1 VNPELVRP
9 INGSPPVPYYV
20 DQNPQ
25 QDGGINAKLILYSL
39 FKRKW
44 QVLGI
49 VAVVVLS
56 ILVTGLLRPL
66 VYKTSAKLFVRPAR
80 AEIQMG
86 AGAQRELTFPVS
98 ASSEMMNSEME
109 ILRSQ
114 ELMRQV
120 IERMEK
126 AGTPIFG
133 SDTTMSVPEQVAALQ
148 GMMIVGPTP
157 ESNVIGI
164 DLFVRNRE
172 KGQAILGAIVDTF
185 LERHARIHGSSG
197 ATQFFEDQKNITH
210 TRMTEAEK
218 KLGDFVEREQL
229 IMPEDQIRAALKGAS
244 RGSESIAI
252 SQAKVHGLERRVA
265 KLKEQLATAPTL
277 QRDLEKV
284 NPTATGIAVE
294 LSKKEAER
302 ADLLQHYM
310 ENDRLVVDV
319 NAQIATLA
327 ARLAESKEASVV
339 GTERISVN
347 PIRQELERRLLQSEL
362 NLADMS
368 ARVDG
373 LEDKLDQ
380 QADDA
385 TKEAVGLRQKSIE
398 LSSLEQEVSLARE
411 AYQLYER
418 KQEESRISE
427 ALDQERFLN
436 VSVIDGPTMPLEPV
450 NKMNPLMLVAALI
463 AGTGLG
469 VGTAVGLEF
478 LGRNFKFEEQVEQYL
493 ELPVFAVIPDMS
505 EVAELQHS

>member
-1 VNPELVRP
+1 MNPELVRP
-9 INGSPPVPYYV
+9 INGSPPIPYYV

-25 QDGGINAKLILYSL
+25 QEGGINAKLILYSL

-49 VAVVVLS
+49 VTVVVLS
-56 ILVTGLLRPL
+56 ILVTGLMRPL
-66 VYKTSAKLFVRPAR
+66 VYKTSAKLLVRPAR
-80 AEIQMG
+80 AEIQIG

-98 ASSEMMNSEME
+98 ASTEMMNSEME

-114 ELMRQV
+114 ELIREA
-120 IERMEK
+120 IDRMDK

-133 SDTTMSVPEQVAALQ
+133 ADTTMSVPEQVAALQ
-148 GMMIVGPTP
+148 GMMTVGPTP

-164 DLFVRNRE
+164 DLFARNRE

-185 LERHARIHGSSG
+185 LERHAQVHGSSG
-197 ATQFFEDQKNITH
+197 ATAFFEDQKTITH
-210 TRMTEAEK
+210 ARLQDAEK

-229 IMPEDQIRAALKGAS
+229 TMPEDQIRAALKGAS

-252 SQAKVHGLERRVA
+252 SQAKVRGLERRVA
-265 KLKEQLATAPTL
+265 KLKEQLATAPAV

-284 NPTATGIAVE
+284 NPTATGLAVE
-294 LSKKEAER
+294 LAKKEAER

-310 ENDRLVVDV
+310 PDDRLVVDV

-327 ARLAESKEASVV
+327 GRLADAKVASVV

-368 ARVDG
+368 ARVNG

-385 TKEAVGLRQKSIE
+385 TKEAVNLRQKSIE
-398 LSSLEQEVSLARE
+398 LSRLEQEVSLARE

-418 KQEESRISE
+418 KQEEARISE
-427 ALDQERFLN
+427 ALDRERFLN

-450 NKMNPLMLVAALI
+450 NKMNPLMLIAALI

-469 VGTAVGLEF
+469 AGTAVGLEF

>member
-20 DQNPQ
+20 DPNPQ
-25 QDGGINAKLILYSL
+25 QDGGINAKLILYAL

-56 ILVTGLLRPL
+56 ILVTSLMRPL
-66 VYKTSAKLFVRPAR
+66 VYKTSAKLLVRPAR

-114 ELMRQV
+114 ELLRLA

-133 SDTTMSVPEQVAALQ
+133 ADTTMSMTEQVAALQ
-148 GMMIVGPTP
+148 GMVNVAQTP
-157 ESNVIGI
+157 ESNVIAI
-164 DLFVRNRE
+164 DLFAKNRE

-185 LERHARIHGSSG
+185 LERHAEVHGSTG
-197 ATQFFEDQKNITH
+197 ASAFFSDQKKITLDRLQGAE
-210 TRMTEAEK
+210 TR
-218 KLGDFVEREQL
+218 LGDFIDREQL

-244 RGSESIAI
+244 RGSDSIAI
-252 SQAKVHGLERRVA
+252 SQAKVRGLERRVQ
-265 KLKEQLATAPTL
+265 KLREQIATAPTL
-277 QRDLEKV
+277 QRDIEKV
-284 NPTATGIAVE
+284 NPTATSLAVE
-294 LSKKEAER
+294 LGRKETER
-302 ADLLQHYM
+302 ADLLQHYTD
-310 ENDRLVVDV
+310 NDRLVVDI
-319 NAQIATLA
+319 NAQIAMLQG
-327 ARLAESKEASVV
+327 RLAEAKVASVV

-362 NLADMS
+362 NLADMT
-368 ARVDG
+368 ARVSG
-373 LEDKLDQ
+373 LEEKLDR
-380 QADDA
+380 QAEDA
-385 TKEAVGLRQKSIE
+385 TKEAVALRQKSIE
-398 LSSLEQEVSLARE
+398 LSRLEQEVAVARE

-418 KQEESRISE
+418 KQEEARISE
-427 ALDQERFLN
+427 ALDKERFLN
-436 VSVIDGPTMPLEPV
+436 VSVIDGPTLPLQPV

-505 EVAELQHS
+505 EVAELQHT